1 MKNPFPTSARISH
14 PQKPKIFAIWKNH
27 KFRILHKWIVHCAK
41 FAQHYSTCA
50 KFAPPNSLVWNSHHP
65 TPLCEFL
72 GFSPLPSPIL
82 SLWAS
87 FLCSLMAKTRGGST
101 SAPQR
106 NHRAAHRAAPM
117 RAPLD
122 APSHLPDSAPQSRY
136 YTRRAAATPVAPT
149 QIPARSPPTK
159 KAKTSEP
166 GDPPEQL
173 EIHSL
178 NLPPL
183 DALSS
188 PARPLRATPIAERE
202 HSMMRHILITMFCD
216 SSLSWGIHIAYL
228 RGTILYPLWLHHSS
242 FIPE

>member
-1 MKNPFPTSARISH
+1 MR
-14 PQKPKIFAIWKNH
+14 
-27 KFRILHKWIVHCAK
+27 
-41 FAQHYSTCA
+41 
-50 KFAPPNSLVWNSHHP
+50 NSHHP
-65 TPLCEFL
+65 TPLYEIL
-72 GFSPLPSPIL
+72 GFSPLPSPIR

-87 FLCSLMAKTRGGST
+87 FLCSLMAKTWGGST
-101 SAPQR
+101 STPQS
-106 NHRAAHRAAPM
+106 NHRAAPV

-122 APSHLPDSAPQSRY
+122 APPHLPDFTPQSRY
-136 YTRRAAATPVAPT
+136 YTRRATAIPVAPT

-178 NLPPL
+178 NLSPL

-216 SSLSWGIHIAYL
+216 SSMSWGIHTTYL
-228 RGTILYPLWLHHSS
+228 RESLTIKRYHFLPFYYHLLLEH
-242 FIPE
+242 